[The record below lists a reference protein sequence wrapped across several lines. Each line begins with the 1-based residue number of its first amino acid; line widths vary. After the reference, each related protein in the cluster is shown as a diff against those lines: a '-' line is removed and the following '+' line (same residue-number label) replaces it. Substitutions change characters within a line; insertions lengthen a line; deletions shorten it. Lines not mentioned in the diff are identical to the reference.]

1 MGIELPGRAPAQGGD
16 KVPLVHVEAVQK
28 LQVVR
33 PLAGLKI
40 VVIYRVVDEV
50 AGPAQHA
57 DGKAQQAVV
66 PIALPCDLHVLRV
79 GRFSRFGGVQRG
91 LHVISEALHDLPID
105 GLGLRRVG
113 LQLRNVTDVGIF
125 RAVFVGEGVLL
136 VIDLGDEAVI
146 IDLFRHGR
154 CGRPGGAGL
163 GNGFL
168 AAGGQLGAESKAK
181 ERAQRPVKDAMVL
194 HVWSSYLT
202 IVFDIGFR
210 CEQRH

>member
-16 KVPLVHVEAVQK
+16 KVPLVHVEAIQK

-50 AGPAQHA
+50 AGPAQNT

-79 GRFSRFGGVQRG
+79 GRFSRFGGVQ
-91 LHVISEALHDLPID
+91 
-105 GLGLRRVG
+105 RVG

-168 AAGGQLGAESKAK
+168 TAGGQLGAESKAK

>member
-1 MGIELPGRAPAQGGD
+1 
-16 KVPLVHVEAVQK
+16 
-28 LQVVR
+28 
-33 PLAGLKI
+33 
-40 VVIYRVVDEV
+40 
-50 AGPAQHA
+50 
-57 DGKAQQAVV
+57 
-66 PIALPCDLHVLRV
+66 
-79 GRFSRFGGVQRG
+79 
-91 LHVISEALHDLPID
+91 
-105 GLGLRRVG
+105 
-113 LQLRNVTDVGIF
+113 VTDVGIF

-154 CGRPGGAGL
+154 CRRPGGAGL

-181 ERAQRPVKDAMVL
+181 ERAQRSVKEAMVL
-194 HVWSSYLT
+194 HVWASYLT

>member
-1 MGIELPGRAPAQGGD
+1 MGIELPGRALAQGGD

-28 LQVVR
+28 IKVVR

-91 LHVISEALHDLPID
+91 LHVISEALHDLPVVMA
-105 GLGLRRVG
+105 L
-113 LQLRNVTDVGIF
+113 
-125 RAVFVGEGVLL
+125 ASGVS
-136 VIDLGDEAVI
+136 ASS
-146 IDLFRHGR
+146 
-154 CGRPGGAGL
+154 CG
-163 GNGFL
+163 
-168 AAGGQLGAESKAK
+168 
-181 ERAQRPVKDAMVL
+181 
-194 HVWSSYLT
+194 T
-202 IVFDIGFR
+202 
-210 CEQRH
+210 

>member
-40 VVIYRVVDEV
+40 VVIHRVVDEV

-79 GRFSRFGGVQRG
+79 GGFSSVACTSFPKLSMISQLMALASGV
-91 LHVISEALHDLPID
+91 SASS
-105 GLGLRRVG
+105 
-113 LQLRNVTDVGIF
+113 
-125 RAVFVGEGVLL
+125 
-136 VIDLGDEAVI
+136 
-146 IDLFRHGR
+146 
-154 CGRPGGAGL
+154 CG
-163 GNGFL
+163 
-168 AAGGQLGAESKAK
+168 
-181 ERAQRPVKDAMVL
+181 
-194 HVWSSYLT
+194 T
-202 IVFDIGFR
+202 
-210 CEQRH
+210 

>member
-1 MGIELPGRAPAQGGD
+1 M
-16 KVPLVHVEAVQK
+16 
-28 LQVVR
+28 
-33 PLAGLKI
+33 
-40 VVIYRVVDEV
+40 
-50 AGPAQHA
+50 
-57 DGKAQQAVV
+57 
-66 PIALPCDLHVLRV
+66 
-79 GRFSRFGGVQRG
+79 
-91 LHVISEALHDLPID
+91 
-105 GLGLRRVG
+105 
-113 LQLRNVTDVGIF
+113 TDVGIF

-181 ERAQRPVKDAMVL
+181 ERAQRPVKEAMVL
-194 HVWSSYLT
+194 HVWASYLT

>member
-16 KVPLVHVEAVQK
+16 KVTLVHVEAVQK
-28 LQVVR
+28 PQVVR

-91 LHVISEALHDLPID
+91 LHVISEALHDLPVVMA
-105 GLGLRRVG
+105 L
-113 LQLRNVTDVGIF
+113 
-125 RAVFVGEGVLL
+125 ASGVS
-136 VIDLGDEAVI
+136 ASS
-146 IDLFRHGR
+146 
-154 CGRPGGAGL
+154 CG
-163 GNGFL
+163 
-168 AAGGQLGAESKAK
+168 
-181 ERAQRPVKDAMVL
+181 
-194 HVWSSYLT
+194 T
-202 IVFDIGFR
+202 
-210 CEQRH
+210 